1 MITITRSPSSAEPRA
16 VVDFSCE
23 GTVADARAAW
33 YDAPVRPTVHMSIAL
48 DTSGSMRPHE
58 ESLRT
63 ACSALVRLLPTDSST
78 VRIVTF
84 NSEAS
89 EFVPRTHLSLV
100 TQDAISEKVKT
111 IVVSDRRTNIY
122 DGLMMVTNDMS
133 SLQGKHVLVV
143 LSDGVANESITGTY
157 AILSSLTLP
166 RFTTAICIGFAHP
179 LDLQMDLLTGIAK
192 MTDGHLHTPQSQ
204 TALQESFGDI
214 AGDIISSMVF
224 VESDVGN
231 FFVRLGSPRHIP
243 VLKSLLPMTYKATH
257 MITGQ
262 VMEGTMTYPATEND
276 IEAQHSLLLH
286 DGMDALVSRTYGSDA
301 SEFLERIEE
310 FITRRPSP
318 QLENLRALLCRDLTQ
333 NEMDRAMFELAHERS
348 GIDSA
353 MHYEPSQS
361 QRVARQASAS
371 GGNTS
376 VMSNCFRILSQT
388 ME

>member
-1 MITITRSPSSAEPRA
+1 MITTTRSPCPAEPRA

-23 GTVADARAAW
+23 GTVAAARAAW
-33 YDAPVRPTVHMSIAL
+33 YDASVRPTVHMSIAL
-48 DTSGSMRPHE
+48 DTSGSMQPHE

-84 NSEAS
+84 DSEAT

-100 TQDAISEKVKT
+100 TQDALNEKVKT
-111 IVVSDRRTNIY
+111 IVVSDRRTNVH
-122 DGLMMVTNDMS
+122 DGLVMVTNDMT
-133 SLQGKHVLVV
+133 QGGKHVLVV
-143 LSDGVANESITGTY
+143 LSDGVANEGVTGSY
-157 AILSSLTLP
+157 AILSSLKLP
-166 RFTTAICIGFAHP
+166 RFTTAVCIGFAHHS
-179 LDLQMDLLTGIAK
+179 DLQMDLLTGIAK

-214 AGDIISSMVF
+214 AGDIISSMVY

-243 VLKSLLPMTYKATH
+243 VLKSLLPMPYKATH
-257 MITGQ
+257 MITGE
-262 VMEGTMTYPATEND
+262 VIEGTMTYPSTEYD
-276 IEAQHSLLLH
+276 MEAQHSLLLH
-286 DGMDALVSRTYGSDA
+286 DGMEALVSRTYGSDA
-301 SEFLERIEE
+301 SEFLERLEE
-310 FITRRPSP
+310 FMTRRPSP
-318 QLENLRALLCRDLTQ
+318 QLENLRSLLSCDMTQ

-348 GIDSA
+348 GIDSS
-353 MHYEPSQS
+353 MHFEPSQS

-371 GGNTS
+371 DGNTS